1 MAKIL
6 SNSIIMKKIL
16 IIGAGYVASAL
27 IKYLL
32 DRATQYDWEVWVGD
46 LNEQLAIEKIG
57 NHPRAKSIPFN
68 VKNDEQREQW
78 ISQCDV
84 VVSLLPASMHHIPA
98 ETCLKFN
105 KHLITASYV
114 SDQLKAFETEAT
126 QKGLLFMGEMGL
138 DPGIDHMVIMNLI
151 DEIEAKGG
159 AITSLRSFTGG
170 LIAPES
176 DTNPWKYKF
185 TWAPRNVVHAGQG
198 TAQYKKNGRLK
209 YIPYNR
215 LFQLY
220 DEFEIEGYGK
230 FEAYANRDSLSYM
243 PKYSLENIPTF
254 IRGTLR
260 KKGFC
265 DAWAQLVK
273 LGLTDDSF
281 PIIGSQQLT
290 YNELIGSFL
299 PDIGPTDKD
308 TLIKRIGYFLNL
320 PEDGQ
325 IMKKLAW
332 LELFDNRSIDLVDA
346 TPAQILQDLLEEKWA
361 LQPEDK
367 DLIVMSHLLEYTIND
382 RTEKLTSSLLY
393 EGQHAKD
400 TAMGRLVGVPLAIMT
415 KLLLT
420 NQINLT
426 GIKIP
431 IYPQVYK
438 PALKELEEYGV
449 EFKDAVEPVE
459 TLIT

>member
-1 MAKIL
+1 
-6 SNSIIMKKIL
+6 MKNIF

-32 DRATQYDWEVWVGD
+32 ERAQQHDWQIWVGD

-57 NHPRAKSIPFN
+57 DHPNAKSIQFN
-68 VKNDEQREQW
+68 VKDDEQREKW

-114 SDQLKAFETEAT
+114 SKQLKAFEKEAES
-126 QKGLLFMGEMGL
+126 KGLLFMSEMGL

-151 DEIEAKGG
+151 EEIENKGG
-159 AITSLRSFTGG
+159 KITSLRSFTGG

-185 TWAPRNVVHAGQG
+185 TWAPRNVVLAGQG

-209 YIPYNR
+209 YVPYNR

-230 FEAYANRDSLSYM
+230 FEGYANRDSLNYM

-260 KKGFC
+260 KEGFC

-281 PIIGSQQLT
+281 PIIGSQHLT
-290 YNELIGSFL
+290 YNELISSFL
-299 PDIGPTDKD
+299 PNIGSTDKNQ
-308 TLIKRIGYFLNL
+308 LINRLSQFLEI
-320 PEDGQ
+320 PEDGS
-325 IMKKLAW
+325 IMQKLAW
-332 LELFDNRSIDLVDA
+332 LELFDNRSIELTDA

-367 DLIVMSHLLEYTIND
+367 DLIVMTHLFEYEMEGNIQ
-382 RTEKLTSSLLY
+382 KLTSTLAY

-420 NQINLT
+420 DQVNLI

-449 EFKDAVEPVE
+449 TFKDSIEQIEAVKV
-459 TLIT
+459 

>member
-1 MAKIL
+1 
-6 SNSIIMKKIL
+6 MKKIL

-32 DRATQYDWEVWVGD
+32 DRAEKYQWEVWVGD

-57 NHPRAKSIPFN
+57 GHPLAKSITFN
-68 VKNDEQREQW
+68 VKDDTQREDW
-78 ISQCDV
+78 ISKCDV

-114 SDQLKAFETEAT
+114 SNTLKAFEKEAES
-126 QKGLLFMGEMGL
+126 KGLLFMSEMGL
-138 DPGIDHMVIMNLI
+138 DPGIDHMVIMQLI
-151 DEIEAKGG
+151 NEIEAKGG
-159 AITSLRSFTGG
+159 TITSLRSFTGG

-185 TWAPRNVVHAGQG
+185 TWAPRNVVLAGQG
-198 TAQYKKNGRLK
+198 TAQYKKNGQLK

-230 FEAYANRDSLSYM
+230 FEAYANRDSLNYM

-260 KKGFC
+260 KQGFC

-281 PIIGSQQLT
+281 PIIGSQNLT
-290 YNELIGSFL
+290 YNELISSFL
-299 PDIGPTDKD
+299 PDIGATDKKN
-308 TLIKRIGYFLNL
+308 LLQRLSHFLEIPL
-320 PEDGQ
+320 DGA
-325 IMKKLAW
+325 IMQKLAW
-332 LELFDNRSIDLVDA
+332 LELFDNRSIDLNDA
-346 TPAQILQDLLEEKWA
+346 TPAQILQALLEEKWA

-367 DLIVMSHLLEYTIND
+367 DLIVMTHLFEYKLNGI
-382 RTEKLTSSLLY
+382 TEKLTSSLLY

-431 IYPQVYK
+431 IYPQVYE
-438 PALKELEEYGV
+438 PALKELKAYGV
-449 EFKDAVEPVE
+449 IFKDAVEQIETNPV
-459 TLIT
+459 